1 MITKTLSEN
10 RDQLVNEYASLAPWD
25 PATAW
30 EETKRGGVALHP
42 GAERY
47 YKEMGYMN

>member
-10 RDQLVNEYASLAPWD
+10 RDALVNEYASLSPWD